1 MTLVSQT
8 GWDAKADM
16 KKAQMRIFGALA
28 VLAWAAL
35 SGASPAAAQSPPPG
49 TILAR
54 ATEATPEQIKFARNI
69 GVNLRITRDGR
80 LFAATWSPNPN
91 PRGWVVVLPDAK
103 GWAQE
108 EIALWHPTLVR
119 KSIGIVAMQWWYGT
133 GDGPVHYANADVV
146 YRELEQALRQM
157 GMKPGTAM
165 LYGIGRGAEIAYAI
179 QAYDR
184 HAGGK
189 FFGATL
195 ANSGAMAEDVAANRR
210 VAEGQF
216 GLGPFDDTRWIFYCG
231 GRDAD
236 ANRAGCPA
244 MRGAANAV
252 RKFGGKNELFL
263 EEARGS
269 RTTLLQE
276 QRLIDSAID
285 KYLSLPR

>member
-1 MTLVSQT
+1 MRGLLGILAIAGLLAAMPMAPVH
-8 GWDAKADM
+8 
-16 KKAQMRIFGALA
+16 AQGTP
-28 VLAWAAL
+28 
-35 SGASPAAAQSPPPG
+35 PA
-49 TILAR
+49 TILQR
-54 ATEATPEQIKFARNI
+54 AQEAVPEQVRFASRI
-69 GVNLRITRDGR
+69 GVSLRVTRDGR

-91 PRGWVVVLPDAK
+91 PRGWIVVLPDAK
-103 GWAQE
+103 TWAQQE
-108 EIALWHPTLVR
+108 LAVWHPTLVR
-119 KSIGIVAMQWWYGT
+119 KSVGIVAMQWWYGT
-133 GDGPVHYANADVV
+133 GDGAANYANAELV

-157 GMKPGTAM
+157 GMKPGSAM
-165 LYGIGRGAEIAYAI
+165 LYGIGRGAEMAYAI

-195 ANSGAMAEDVAANRR
+195 VNSGAMAADLAANRR

-231 GRDAD
+231 GRDAEPE
-236 ANRAGCPA
+236 RAGCPA

-263 EEARGS
+263 EEARGA
-269 RTTLLQE
+269 RATLLQE
-276 QRLIDSAID
+276 PRLIDAALD

>member
-1 MTLVSQT
+1 MHGTL
-8 GWDAKADM
+8 
-16 KKAQMRIFGALA
+16 GALA
-28 VLAWAAL
+28 RAGLAIAGLALAAH
-35 SGASPAAAQSPPPG
+35 ATPVRAQAAPPA
-49 TILAR
+49 TILQR
-54 ATEATPEQIKFARNI
+54 AQEAIPEQVRFASRI
-69 GVNLRITRDGR
+69 GANLRVTRDGR
-80 LFAATWSPNPN
+80 LFAATWSPRPN
-91 PRGWVVVLPDAK
+91 PRGWIVVLPDAK
-103 GWAQE
+103 TWAQQE
-108 EIALWHPTLVR
+108 LAVWQTTLDR
-119 KSIGIVAMQWWYGT
+119 KSVGIVVMQWWYAT
-133 GDGPVHYANADVV
+133 GDGPANYANAELV

-165 LYGIGRGAEIAYAI
+165 LYGIGRGAEMAYAI

-195 ANSGAMAEDVAANRR
+195 ANSGAMTEEIAANRR

-216 GLGPFDDTRWIFYCG
+216 GLGPFDDTHWIFYCG
-231 GRDAD
+231 GRDAEPE
-236 ANRAGCPA
+236 RAGCPA

-269 RTTLLQE
+269 RATLMQE
-276 QRLIDSAID
+276 PRLIDAAID

>member
-1 MTLVSQT
+1 
-8 GWDAKADM
+8 
-16 KKAQMRIFGALA
+16 MRGLLGILAIA
-28 VLAWAAL
+28 VLL
-35 SGASPAAAQSPPPG
+35 SAMPTARLHAQTAPQA
-49 TILAR
+49 TILQR
-54 ATEATPEQIKFARNI
+54 AQEAIPEQVRFASRI
-69 GVNLRITRDGR
+69 GANLRVTRDGR
-80 LFAATWSPNPN
+80 LFAASWSPSPN

-103 GWAQE
+103 TWAQQE
-108 EIALWHPTLVR
+108 LAVWHTTLDR
-119 KSIGIVAMQWWYGT
+119 KRIGIVVMQWWYGT
-133 GDGPVHYANADVV
+133 GDGPANYANAELV

-184 HAGGK
+184 HAGAK
-189 FFGATL
+189 FFGTTL
-195 ANSGAMAEDVAANRR
+195 VNSGAMAEDIAANRR

-216 GLGPFDDTRWIFYCG
+216 GLGPFDDTRWIFFCG
-231 GRDAD
+231 GRDAEPD
-236 ANRAGCPA
+236 RAGCPA

-269 RTTLLQE
+269 RATLLQE
-276 QRLIDSAID
+276 PRLIDAAID

>member
-1 MTLVSQT
+1 
-8 GWDAKADM
+8 
-16 KKAQMRIFGALA
+16 MRIVGALA
-28 VLAWAAL
+28 WVGLAALLAANPVLA
-35 SGASPAAAQSPPPG
+35 QTPPPG

-54 ATEATPEQIKFARNI
+54 ASEATPEQIKFARNI

-80 LFAATWSPNPN
+80 LFVATWSPNPN

-119 KSIGIVAMQWWYGT
+119 KSVGIVAMQWWYGT

-157 GMKPGTAM
+157 GMRPNTAM
-165 LYGIGRGAEIAYAI
+165 LYGVGRGAEIAYAI

-216 GLGPFDDTRWIFYCG
+216 GLGPFDDTRWIFFCG
-231 GRDAD
+231 GRDAEPE
-236 ANRAGCPA
+236 RAGCPA

-252 RKFGGKNELFL
+252 RRFGGKNELFL
-263 EEARGS
+263 EEPRGS
-269 RTTLLQE
+269 RATLLQE
-276 QRLIDSAID
+276 PRLIDAAID
-285 KYLSLPR
+285 KYLSLPRSP

>member
-1 MTLVSQT
+1 
-8 GWDAKADM
+8 
-16 KKAQMRIFGALA
+16 MRNSGILATMGLALA
-28 VLAWAAL
+28 LMSAGLGSPVLAQ
-35 SGASPAAAQSPPPG
+35 GAPPA
-49 TILAR
+49 TILQR
-54 ATEATPEQIKFARNI
+54 AQEAAPEQVRFAARI
-69 GVNLRITRDGR
+69 GVNLRVTRDGR
-80 LFAATWSPNPN
+80 LFVATWSPNPN
-91 PRGWVVVLPDAK
+91 PRGWIVVLPDAK
-103 GWAQE
+103 GWAHQE
-108 EIALWHPTLVR
+108 LATWHPILVR
-119 KSIGIVAMQWWYGT
+119 KSVGIVVMQWWYGT
-133 GDGPVHYANADVV
+133 GDGPANYANAELV

-165 LYGIGRGAEIAYAI
+165 LYGIGRGAEMSYAI

-195 ANSGAMAEDVAANRR
+195 VNSGAMAADLAANRR

-236 ANRAGCPA
+236 AERAGCPA

-252 RKFGGKNELFL
+252 RRFGGKNELFL
-263 EEARGS
+263 EEPRGS
-269 RTTLLQE
+269 RATLLQE
-276 QRLIDSAID
+276 ARLIDAAID